1 MLLLI
6 NGISVYSKSSNFTIV
21 VHNDFLFFQSGN
33 TGYYKTFFFLIFFTD
48 LQSKCLQYNE
58 YVELEC
64 FIVICCF
71 YN

>member
-48 LQSKCLQYNE
+48 LQYNE
-58 YVELEC
+58 YVELE
-64 FIVICCF
+64 FLIVICCF